1 MKKTYFYVVLTYA
14 IMQLSSFIFA
24 PLLMWLFSSLGFS
37 PNEAYKYA
45 STFWI
50 VFSFSF
56 ALLIILYLLRKEI
69 LIELNSRASLPW
81 GKYIG
86 WGILGMFLAMFSQ
99 SIAVYIME
107 LIGLPLVSENTQSIV
122 EMVEMSFI
130 IIVAPALIGPILEE
144 IVFRKVLFGAL
155 MERFGFFISSILS
168 SLVFA
173 IVHVDFTH
181 TLVYVF
187 MGLVFCYLYKKTESI
202 ITPILAHM
210 FMNSLVL
217 IGQLNIDKIMELE
230 DKLNTVQHIFG
241 GLL

>member
-24 PLLMWLFSSLGFS
+24 PLLMWLFSLFGFS
-37 PNEAYKYA
+37 PAEAYKYTT
-45 STFWI
+45 TFWV
-50 VFSFSF
+50 VFSFSA
-56 ALLIILYLLRKEI
+56 ALVIIIYLLRKEI
-69 LIELNSRASLPW
+69 QIELNSRASLPW

-86 WGILGMFLAMFSQ
+86 WGILGMFLAMFAQ
-99 SIAVYIME
+99 VIAVRIME
-107 LIGLPLVSENTQSIV
+107 LIGLPLISENTQSIV
-122 EMVEMSFI
+122 EMVEMSML

-144 IVFRKVLFGAL
+144 IVFRKILFGAL
-155 MERFGFFISSILS
+155 MERLGFFLSSILS

-181 TLVYVF
+181 TLVYVG

-210 FMNSLVL
+210 FMNSMV
-217 IGQLNIDKIMELE
+217 IIAQLNIDKIIELE
-230 DKLNTVQHIFG
+230 DKLNTVQLIFG